1 MNRYFNNN
9 NNNNDNNLIHI
20 MHSVRKSQTRGTE
33 SRGGKRSVVSLSG
46 WLSEWHLGRR
56 LKVATVAEAL
66 VMAGISFHMLG
77 EQYLKECR
85 PNSIFVYDI

>member
-46 WLSEWHLGRR
+46 
-56 LKVATVAEAL
+56 
-66 VMAGISFHMLG
+66 
-77 EQYLKECR
+77 
-85 PNSIFVYDI
+85 